1 MKGSFS
7 VVVKTGSC
15 AVSLLSLSFL
25 ILCVPRTAF
34 ATTVENT
41 KAALKD
47 NGFGVLTEIDFQK
60 TFDAKLGEKILPS
73 LQLGACNPKLAWQ
86 VYSDNE
92 DYAVLLP
99 CPVVVQAQAD
109 GTTKVSSIEPKT
121 MFGAFM
127 DIEKPALKD
136 VACKADELLHKAL
149 NSIPTE

>member
-1 MKGSFS
+1 MGENKSTSSGADIIMKGSFS
-7 VVVKTGSC
+7 VVVK
-15 AVSLLSLSFL
+15 
-25 ILCVPRTAF
+25 TAF

-109 GTTKVSSIEPKT
+109 GTTKVSSIEPRPCLERSWTSK
-121 MFGAFM
+121 
-127 DIEKPALKD
+127 
-136 VACKADELLHKAL
+136 
-149 NSIPTE
+149 SQR